1 MAGGSTSALSLSGPA
16 QASLALRPV
25 ESLSR
30 PEATFVARL
39 QRSQLPSQA
48 ARQLPD
54 PIDNCQTCG
63 NDRRS
68 VYCLGTSPGN
78 MRAIEV
84 DTVTVDH
91 GAMDTSGARSGITR
105 GAIARDAFA
114 VWRAIGSI

>member
-48 ARQLPD
+48 ARQL
-54 PIDNCQTCG
+54 
-63 NDRRS
+63 
-68 VYCLGTSPGN
+68 
-78 MRAIEV
+78 RA
-84 DTVTVDH
+84 
-91 GAMDTSGARSGITR
+91 AL
-105 GAIARDAFA
+105 
-114 VWRAIGSI
+114 GSIAGVGSP